1 MCNPDFSPRL
11 KKEGSKTAKMYVYC
25 KRISAVKRM
34 TPNKNHS
41 IPEQFVFGQVKSCPV
56 VVNLKGEPV
65 TSDVGLTL
73 IPELDRKREIT
84 SRFAR
89 CFKDYRDPNKVLYP
103 VHNLIAQRIYIW
115 LNHGV

>member
-1 MCNPDFSPRL
+1 
-11 KKEGSKTAKMYVYC
+11 
-25 KRISAVKRM
+25 M

-41 IPEQFVFGQVKSCPV
+41 IAEQFVFGQVKSCPV

-65 TSDVGLTL
+65 TSDAGLVNINCGTRQK
-73 IPELDRKREIT
+73 IDII